1 MNQAPSQ
8 NIPTHKP
15 RPMIDLLVSIVIPS
29 VILMKLSGE
38 QDLGAAGALVTALAF
53 PIAWGLFELIKYRKF
68 NFIALLGLISVLLT
82 GGIGLLELDTQWL
95 AIKEAAIPGIIGL
108 AVIISTKTRY
118 PLIKTLLYNPKIMQ
132 VDKIEAKLQ
141 ESGNTQKFEARLLM
155 GTYLLGGT
163 FFFSAVMNYILATWI
178 VVSPA
183 GSPEFNEELGQLTLL
198 SYPVIAIPSML
209 MMMAVFYYLWRAIN
223 GLTGLKMS
231 EAFNSTEVP
240 EKKVD

>member
-1 MNQAPSQ
+1 MNQPTTST
-8 NIPTHKP
+8 IPEHKP
-15 RPMIDLLVSIVIPS
+15 RPMIDLLVSIAIPS
-29 VILMKLSGE
+29 VILMKLSGDD
-38 QDLGAAGALVTALAF
+38 DLGATGALITALAF

-132 VDKIEAKLQ
+132 VDKIEDRLKA
-141 ESGNTQKFEARLLM
+141 SNNTQKFEARLLM

-163 FFFSAVMNYILATWI
+163 FFFSAVMNYMLATWI

-209 MMMAVFYYLWRAIN
+209 MMMAIFYFLWRTIN

-231 EAFNSTEVP
+231 EAFHNMEAS
-240 EKKVD
+240 EKKDG